1 MKRRLSASIQSNML
15 FTINETNRRVNRI
28 MNTDINEMIYTYQ
41 IEGATVQTGD
51 VICTMNGKPDILPGE
66 FWRLVGRLVPGD
78 VDHVAI
84 YLGPDGRCIEAG
96 ARGVITF
103 DVLGGHWDTERMARQ
118 RGLLFDTFYG
128 IASPLDGLG
137 LAEDEEQEM
146 REKVAAYC
154 IAQIGKPYNLNFL
167 NAETEESFYCS
178 QLAYKAYQQIGI
190 DLNTGLAMEQF
201 PGTNAII
208 YPQEIW
214 NGFSHRAS
222 QNVPTVVNSSQ
233 LATDPS

>member
-1 MKRRLSASIQSNML
+1 
-15 FTINETNRRVNRI
+15 
-28 MNTDINEMIYTYQ
+28 MIYTYQ
-41 IEGATVQTGD
+41 IESLTLQTGD
-51 VICTMNGKPDILPGE
+51 IICTMNGKPNILPGE

-78 VDHVAI
+78 VDHVAV

-103 DVLGGHWDTERMARQ
+103 NVPNGHWNTERMALQ

-128 IASPLDGLG
+128 VASPLDVHG
-137 LAEDEEQEM
+137 LAEEDEYEM
-146 REKVAAYC
+146 RKTVAAYC
-154 IAQIGKPYNLNFL
+154 LAQAGKPYNLNFL
-167 NAETEESFYCS
+167 NAETEEMFYCS

-190 DLNTGLAMEQF
+190 NLNTGLAMEQL

-214 NGFSHRAS
+214 SGFSHRGVARPDRSGREMQTAS
-222 QNVPTVVNSSQ
+222 
-233 LATDPS
+233 AT